1 MNTVQFSAWALVTG
15 NALIIKASEQDPLA
29 STAAIRLLQQAGL
42 PDGVLNLVHGRADVV
57 KHLIAHPSVVAVSC
71 ITSSPTARAI
81 YGAAAAAGKR
91 VQANGGAKNP
101 IVVAPDADL
110 DRAAAGIVSSSY
122 GMAGQRCL
130 AGSRVVVV
138 GDVYGDLMD
147 RVVALADQLVVGDGM
162 AEGVTMGRSSA
173 PRARSGSWRRWGRR
187 RIWVRRSSSMVGTC
201 SRWVGRGRRTAI
213 SSGRRSLP
221 IWIRGTGWRVGSCS
235 VR

>member
-1 MNTVQFSAWALVTG
+1 M
-15 NALIIKASEQDPLA
+15 
-29 STAAIRLLQQAGL
+29 
-42 PDGVLNLVHGRADVV
+42 VHGRADVV

-138 GDVYGDLMD
+138 GDVYCDLMD

-162 AEGVTMGRSSA
+162 AEGVTMGPVVSA
-173 PRARSGSWRRWGRR
+173 ESKE
-187 RIWVRRSSSMVGTC
+187 RIPAPCCPALKASEWLSLAKNGPVLTAPAPDREQ
-201 SRWVGRGRRTAI
+201 RG
-213 SSGRRSLP
+213 
-221 IWIRGTGWRVGSCS
+221 
-235 VR
+235 